1 MQFSTT
7 VLIELEGEMTSSEPI
22 ISSFEKQNY

>member
-7 VLIELEGEMTSSEPI
+7 VLIELEGEMTFSEPI
-22 ISSFEKQNY
+22 ISSFEKKND